1 MIYIAKELL
10 IKNDDSDILLIHNE
24 EGNRERERVVR
35 KSGQEQAR
43 FTLGRCKRLI
53 LGIRRFVR
61 PQQSAE
67 VSR

>member
-1 MIYIAKELL
+1 MKRGIGREKGLYENQDRNKLDLL
-10 IKNDDSDILLIHNE
+10 
-24 EGNRERERVVR
+24 
-35 KSGQEQAR
+35 
-43 FTLGRCKRLI
+43 FGRCKRLI

>member
-43 FTLGRCKRLI
+43 FTLRQVQEAHPWHPKVCPSAA
-53 LGIRRFVR
+53 VR
-61 PQQSAE
+61 
-67 VSR
+67 